1 MAPPVTL
8 TDDEAGEAL
17 DVLAASLDALGSP
30 AQA

>member
-1 MAPPVTL
+1 MTL

-17 DVLAASLDALGSP
+17 ELLAASLDALGRP